1 MIVKVQLSQFDSEGR
16 KMMLMY
22 DKARKYE
29 LEMEAPEEF
38 IKLMGDEPKK
48 FFHAKLVPDDRPG
61 YEGSSLIDI
70 GEPAPWQNW

>member
-1 MIVKVQLSQFDSEGR
+1 MIVKVQISQFDSEGR

-22 DKARKYE
+22 DKNRKHT
-29 LEMEAPEEF
+29 LEMEAPDEF

-61 YEGSSLIDI
+61 YEGAHLIDI
-70 GEPAPWQNW
+70 GEEAPFQSW